1 MDLDMQNSMQ
11 IQYLPIAAIKPS
23 PHAARQHS
31 SAQRRKLKS
40 LLQKFGQVVPIIIDA
55 NSEIVDGHAVHGAL
69 RELGHDEIAVV
80 VVENRSEAEIRA
92 LRLALNRVA
101 QDAVWDD
108 TKLRGEF
115 EYLIGVGFELDLS
128 GFEAVEI
135 DMALAI
141 DAPSANV
148 VEEEVAEEVTPA
160 EGQAVTQLGD
170 VFHLGAHKIGC
181 GDARDAAFIRSL
193 VAGKQVACVFSDPPY
208 NVPIDGFVSGLGKTR
223 HREFAMGAGEMSRE
237 QFVAFLITTVVAIT
251 PVLVDGAILYLCMD
265 WRHGGELCEAA
276 AQSGLEQK
284 NLCVWV
290 KSNAGM
296 GSFYRSQHELI
307 YVFKHGVGPH
317 QNHFGLGAG
326 GRNRSNVW
334 QYRGVN
340 AFGKDRM
347 SLLGVHPTVK
357 PVAMIADALRDVTR
371 RGELVLD
378 VFLGSGSTL
387 IAAEE
392 TGRVC
397 IGVELDPAYVD
408 VTIRRWQ
415 KRTGKDA
422 VHAVTGETFDAIAE
436 LAVLSVASAEAAIT
450 DAAVGSDISNLV
462 ADEVR
467 AVATS
472 TDALVEVC
480 LPKAVAGAVTIA
492 KTDAAKTEVGDV

>member
-1 MDLDMQNSMQ
+1 MVAGMTLKNSLE
-11 IQYLPIAAIKPS
+11 IVYLPATAIKPS

-31 SAQRRKLKS
+31 RAQRRKLKS
-40 LLQKFGQVVPIIIDA
+40 ILGRFGQVVPLPLDA
-55 NSEIVDGHAVHGAL
+55 TTGTLIDGHAVFDAL
-69 RELGHDEIAVV
+69 VELDHDEIAVIRL
-80 VVENRSEAEIRA
+80 ENRSEVEIRA

-108 TKLRGEF
+108 AKLRGEF
-115 EYLIGVGFELDLS
+115 EYLVSIGFDLDLT
-128 GFEAVEI
+128 GFEAIEI

-141 DAPSANV
+141 DVPAANI
-148 VEEEVAEEVTPA
+148 VEEEMLDEIEPT
-160 EGQAVTQLGD
+160 EGPTVTQFGD
-170 VFHLGAHKIGC
+170 VFHLGDHKVGC
-181 GDARDAAFIRSL
+181 GDAHDAAFIDNL
-193 VAGKQVACVFSDPPY
+193 AGGKTVACVFSDPLY

-223 HREFAMGAGEMSRE
+223 HREFAMGTGEMSRE
-237 QFVAFLITTVVAIT
+237 QFVAFLSATVAAIK
-251 PVLVDGAILYLCMD
+251 PVLADGAILYLCMD

-276 AQSGLEQK
+276 AQNGLEQK

-307 YVFKHGVGPH
+307 YVFKHGEGPH
-317 QNHFGLGAG
+317 KNHFGLGAG

-340 AFGKDRM
+340 AFGKDRT

-371 RGELVLD
+371 RGDIVLD

-408 VTIRRWQ
+408 VAIRRWQ

-436 LAVLSVASAEAAIT
+436 RAASLVAIGSLR
-450 DAAVGSDISNLV
+450 AAVTTDVG
-462 ADEVR
+462 ADE
-467 AVATS
+467 APTVAAAAS
-472 TDALVEVC
+472 
-480 LPKAVAGAVTIA
+480 GAVEA
-492 KTDAAKTEVGDV
+492 SLPNSAAGMVTAATMETVKGEADNV

>member
-1 MDLDMQNSMQ
+1 MTLKNALE
-11 IQYLPIAAIKPS
+11 IIYLPATAVKPS

-31 SAQRRKLKS
+31 RAQHRKLKS
-40 LLQKFGQVVPIIIDA
+40 ILIRFGQVVPLPLDA
-55 NSEIVDGHAVHGAL
+55 ETGTLIDGHAVFDTL
-69 RELGHDEIAVV
+69 VELGHDEIAVV
-80 VVENRSEAEIRA
+80 RLENRSEAEVRA
-92 LRLALNRVA
+92 LRLALNRVG

-108 TKLRGEF
+108 AKLRGEF
-115 EYLIGVGFELDLS
+115 EYLLSIGFDLDLS

-135 DMALAI
+135 DMALSI
-141 DAPSANV
+141 DTPTAAV
-148 VEEEVAEEVTPA
+148 VEEEVAEDIVPA
-160 EGQAVTQLGD
+160 KGPTVARLGD
-170 VFHLGAHKIGC
+170 IFHLGLHKVGC
-181 GDARDAAFIRSL
+181 GDARDAAFIGQL
-193 VAGKQVACVFSDPPY
+193 VAGKPVACVFSDPPY

-223 HREFAMGAGEMSRE
+223 HREFAMGTGEMSRE
-237 QFVAFLITTVVAIT
+237 QFVAFLGATMAAIK

-276 AQSGLEQK
+276 VQNSLEQK

-307 YVFKHGVGPH
+307 YVFKHGEGPH

-347 SLLGVHPTVK
+347 ELLGVHPTVK

-371 RGELVLD
+371 RGDAVLD
-378 VFLGSGSTL
+378 VFLGSGSTM

-397 IGVELDPAYVD
+397 IGAELDPAYVD
-408 VTIRRWQ
+408 VAIRRWQ

-422 VHAVTGETFDAIAE
+422 IHAVTGETFDAIAE
-436 LAVLSVASAEAAIT
+436 RTALSIVPTEGAAMDTGAGSDASACATGMTNPDGTEAGN
-450 DAAVGSDISNLV
+450 V
-462 ADEVR
+462 
-467 AVATS
+467 
-472 TDALVEVC
+472 
-480 LPKAVAGAVTIA
+480 
-492 KTDAAKTEVGDV
+492 

>member
-1 MDLDMQNSMQ
+1 MDLDMKNSMQ

-23 PHAARQHS
+23 SHAARQHS

-40 LLQKFGQVVPIIIDA
+40 LLQKFGQVVPIIIDTYH
-55 NSEIVDGHAVHGAL
+55 EIVDGHAVHGAL
-69 RELGHDEIAVV
+69 RDLGHDEIAVV

-101 QDAVWDD
+101 EDAVWDD
-108 TKLRGEF
+108 AKLRGEF
-115 EYLIGVGFELDLS
+115 EYLISVGFELDLS

-141 DAPSANV
+141 DAPAANV
-148 VEEEVAEEVTPA
+148 VEEEMAEEATPV
-160 EGQAVTQLGD
+160 EGQTVTQPGD
-170 VFHLGAHKIGC
+170 VFHLGPHIIGC
-181 GDARDAAFIRSL
+181 GDARDAAFICSL

-208 NVPIDGFVSGLGKTR
+208 NVPIDGFVSGLGKTH
-223 HREFAMGAGEMSRE
+223 HREFAMGTGEMSRQ
-237 QFVAFLITTVVAIT
+237 QFVAFLSTTVAAIT
-251 PVLVDGAILYLCMD
+251 SVLVDGAILYLCMD
-265 WRHGGELCEAA
+265 WRHGGELCEAV
-276 AQSGLEQK
+276 AQNGLEQK

-307 YVFKHGVGPH
+307 YVFKHGEGPH
-317 QNHFGLGAG
+317 QNNFGLGAG
-326 GRNRSNVW
+326 GRSRSNVW
-334 QYRGVN
+334 HYRGVN

-408 VTIRRWQ
+408 VGIRRWQ

-422 VHAVTGETFDAIAE
+422 VHAVTGETFDVIAE
-436 LAVLSVASAEAAIT
+436 RAVSSVACAEAAVT
-450 DAAVGSDISNLV
+450 DAPVGSDISNLV
-462 ADEVR
+462 ADEVP
-467 AVATS
+467 AVAIS
-472 TDALVEVC
+472 TDALVEAG
-480 LPKAVAGAVTIA
+480 LPKAVAGAVTVA

>member
-1 MDLDMQNSMQ
+1 MVAGMTLKNSLE
-11 IQYLPIAAIKPS
+11 IVYLKATAIKPS

-31 SAQRRKLKS
+31 RAQRRKLKS
-40 LLQKFGQVVPIIIDA
+40 ILGRFGQVVPLPLDA
-55 NSEIVDGHAVHGAL
+55 VSGTLIDGHAVFDAL
-69 RELGHDEIAVV
+69 VELGHDEIAVV
-80 VVENRSEAEIRA
+80 RLENRSEAEVRA
-92 LRLALNRVA
+92 LRLALNRVS

-108 TKLRGEF
+108 AKLRGEF
-115 EYLIGVGFELDLS
+115 EYLISVGFELDLS

-135 DMALAI
+135 DMALSI
-141 DAPSANV
+141 DAPTAAV
-148 VEEEVAEEVTPA
+148 VEEEVAEDVTPT
-160 EGQAVTQLGD
+160 GPAVAQLGD
-170 VFHLGAHKIGC
+170 VFLLGPHRVGC
-181 GDARDAAFIRSL
+181 GDARDAAFIGSL
-193 VAGKQVACVFSDPPY
+193 VAGKQVACVFTDPPY
-208 NVPIDGFVSGLGKTR
+208 NVKIDGFVSGLGKTR
-223 HREFAMGAGEMSRE
+223 HREFAMGTGEMSRE
-237 QFVAFLITTVVAIT
+237 QFVAFLSATVAAIT
-251 PVLVDGAILYLCMD
+251 PVLTDGAILYLCMD

-276 AQSGLEQK
+276 VQNRLEQK

-290 KSNAGM
+290 KTNAGM

-307 YVFKHGVGPH
+307 YVFKHGEGPH
-317 QNHFGLGAG
+317 QNHFGLGGG

-378 VFLGSGSTL
+378 AFLGSGSTL

-397 IGVELDPAYVD
+397 IGIELDPGYVD
-408 VTIRRWQ
+408 VAIRRWQ

-436 LAVLSVASAEAAIT
+436 RVAAA
-450 DAAVGSDISNLV
+450 
-462 ADEVR
+462 
-467 AVATS
+467 
-472 TDALVEVC
+472 ALPVDGGIIE
-480 LPKAVAGAVTIA
+480 AVTGE
-492 KTDAAKTEVGDV
+492 DLNSSSVVPVMTEACDTEGGDV